1 MALAKPWPARSSLM
15 RTNSNQPV
23 KIAILASSTLTGL
36 EKIVRAKG
44 EALGLRPDVF
54 LGGYNQ
60 YHQEILNEE
69 SLFYQ
74 FAPDLM
80 VLFIDTRAWLG
91 DAFFD
96 FYQLNENERKKLWR
110 IKIRELVKLIET
122 VNQKSQTK
130 IIVHNFEVPTESPF
144 GILENKQTLGLVE
157 FVETLNAD
165 LRRRYRSDPRVFVF
179 DYNNFMSSLGKKA
192 VFNRKLYYLADMKI
206 DPACLPALAEQYLS
220 YVKPLKSLTKKC
232 LVLDLDNTLW
242 GGVIGEDGLEKI
254 KLGPTPEGRP
264 FWEFQ
269 RHLLAL
275 FNRGVILAI
284 NSKNNPADAGAVFKK
299 HPHMILK
306 EKHFAAIRINW
317 DDKVAN
323 LKAIAKEL
331 NLGLDSFVFMD
342 DDKLNRELVKSQL
355 PEVLV
360 VDLPADPAL
369 YPQTLLALDD
379 FNSFDFSPEDQKRGE
394 MYAAQRQ
401 RQQLGRATAGGLGEY
416 LKALKQVVTIKK
428 ANSLTIPRL
437 AQLTQKT
444 NQFNLTTRRY
454 LTEEIERL
462 TQDKN
467 YLLFGVAVKDKF
479 GDNGLAGL
487 AIVKKGSAAWLIE
500 TLLLSCRI
508 IGRRVEDVMLAQ
520 IAAQAKKVGV
530 KKLVGEFIATAKN
543 APAKDFYKKHGFV
556 LDKKNKGREFWTK
569 NN

>member
-1 MALAKPWPARSSLM
+1 
-15 RTNSNQPV
+15 
-23 KIAILASSTLTGL
+23 
-36 EKIVRAKG
+36 
-44 EALGLRPDVF
+44 
-54 LGGYNQ
+54 
-60 YHQEILNEE
+60 
-69 SLFYQ
+69 
-74 FAPDLM
+74 
-80 VLFIDTRAWLG
+80 
-91 DAFFD
+91 
-96 FYQLNENERKKLWR
+96 
-110 IKIRELVKLIET
+110 
-122 VNQKSQTK
+122 
-130 IIVHNFEVPTESPF
+130 
-144 GILENKQTLGLVE
+144 
-157 FVETLNAD
+157 
-165 LRRRYRSDPRVFVF
+165 
-179 DYNNFMSSLGKKA
+179 
-192 VFNRKLYYLADMKI
+192 
-206 DPACLPALAEQYLS
+206 
-220 YVKPLKSLTKKC
+220 
-232 LVLDLDNTLW
+232 
-242 GGVIGEDGLEKI
+242 
-254 KLGPTPEGRP
+254 
-264 FWEFQ
+264 
-269 RHLLAL
+269 
-275 FNRGVILAI
+275 
-284 NSKNNPADAGAVFKK
+284 
-299 HPHMILK
+299 MILK